1 MPENNTWF
9 DALGEPVPY
18 NQRARAVEQAREM
31 GLELEGE
38 EEMEFIGPICE
49 AIERD
54 KPCKAISLTREK
66 LDLTGT
72 YRFLAYLCAPEQQ
85 DG

>member
-1 MPENNTWF
+1 MKDNNTWF

-18 NQRARAVEQAREM
+18 NRRARAAEQARKM
-31 GLELEGE
+31 GLELEGN
-38 EEMEFIGPICE
+38 EEMGFIGPICE

-54 KPCKAISLTREK
+54 KPNKAISLTREK

-72 YRFLAYLCAPEQQ
+72 YRFLAYLCAPEEE
-85 DG
+85 

>member
-1 MPENNTWF
+1 MKRSWF

-18 NQRARAVEQAREM
+18 NRRARAVKEARKM

-38 EEMEFIGPICE
+38 EEMKYIGPICE

-54 KPCKAISLTREK
+54 KPSEAISRARK
-66 LDLTGT
+66 RLDLTGS
-72 YRFLAYLCAPEQQ
+72 YRLLAYLCVPEEE
-85 DG
+85 